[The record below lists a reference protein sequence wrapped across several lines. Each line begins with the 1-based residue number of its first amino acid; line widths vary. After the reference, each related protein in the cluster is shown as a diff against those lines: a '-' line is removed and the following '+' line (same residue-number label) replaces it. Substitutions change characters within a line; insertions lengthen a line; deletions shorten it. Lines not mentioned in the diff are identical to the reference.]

1 MNYLISFIAT
11 VTVTTIISV
20 AVGDAVLDYVDAKL
34 QPLIE
39 NLEVSRPLPSQS
51 SEPLLSKPVPE
62 YI

>member
-20 AVGDAVLDYVDAKL
+20 AVGDAVLDVVDAKL

-39 NLEVSRPLPSQS
+39 NLEGGRPLPSRS

>member
-39 NLEVSRPLPSQS
+39 SLEVSRPLPSQS
-51 SEPLLSKPVPE
+51 SEPLLPKPVPE

>member
-1 MNYLISFIAT
+1 MNYLINFVAT
-11 VTVTTIISV
+11 VAVTTVISV
-20 AVGDAVLDYVDAKL
+20 VVGDAVLDVVDAKL